1 MSVFHALP
9 VPLAWQEVLGDTLR
23 ASEWLSLE
31 RAVSDAYLNEAIAPP
46 HPLLFRALECVPP
59 QSVRVVVLG
68 QDPYHTPGVADG
80 LAFSTH
86 TKERIPPSLRNIF
99 IEIADEFHTPVA
111 TNPDLTRFAK
121 QGVLLLNTT
130 LSVRLH
136 AANSHKHIGWH
147 LLTDSLISAVSN
159 TCPHV
164 VFLLWGNH
172 AISKGV
178 LINEDKHLVLR
189 SPHPSPL
196 SAYRGFFG
204 NGHFVQANTF
214 LISHGMNPID
224 WT

>member
-86 TKERIPPSLRNIF
+86 TKERIPPSQYLHRNC
-99 IEIADEFHTPVA
+99 
-111 TNPDLTRFAK
+111 
-121 QGVLLLNTT
+121 G
-130 LSVRLH
+130 
-136 AANSHKHIGWH
+136 
-147 LLTDSLISAVSN
+147 
-159 TCPHV
+159 
-164 VFLLWGNH
+164 
-172 AISKGV
+172 
-178 LINEDKHLVLR
+178 
-189 SPHPSPL
+189 
-196 SAYRGFFG
+196 
-204 NGHFVQANTF
+204 
-214 LISHGMNPID
+214 
-224 WT
+224 